1 MIALRLAPVATVVL
15 LVACTL
21 HAEVIDVPGE
31 YPTIQEGVN
40 AAVAGDTVLVD
51 AGTYSGTQNHPIYF
65 YGKDIS
71 LVGKYGAGATII
83 DCEHSDRAFVF
94 VYDES
99 DASIVDGFTVINGG
113 GRPFYGGAIYIYEA
127 SPTIKNCVFR
137 ENTAEASG
145 AVHCLYS
152 SSTISNCAFI
162 DNTAE
167 AQFGGALC
175 SSYSSLTVTG
185 CTFSGNAAPAGSAI
199 RMYESS
205 GSIEDCTIVGN
216 STTEYGVIRFDTSS
230 TTAITNT
237 IVAFNTHGIPIHC
250 AGGSVPTT
258 THCVVFGNAEGDSL
272 SGSYHDNL
280 FVDPLLCDIYAG
292 DFSLCANS
300 PCLPAAPE
308 NLWGELVG
316 ACDQGCSEC
325 GSAVEQTTWGV
336 IKGMYR

>member
-1 MIALRLAPVATVVL
+1 MVVFRLVVVAAVVL

-21 HAEVIDVPGE
+21 QAHVINVPDP

-51 AGTYSGTQNHPIYF
+51 AGTYSGTLNRPIYF

-71 LVGKYGAGATII
+71 LVGKHGAGATTI
-83 DCEHSDRAFVF
+83 DCGHADRALVF
-94 VYDES
+94 AYDET
-99 DASIVDGFTVINGG
+99 DAAIVDGFTVINGG

-127 SPTIKNCVFR
+127 SPTIRNCVFR
-137 ENTAEASG
+137 ENTADASG

-152 SSTISNCAFI
+152 SSTISNCTFI

-175 SSYSSLTVTG
+175 SSYSSLTMTG
-185 CTFSGNAAPAGSAI
+185 CTFSGNAAPGGSAI
-199 RMYESS
+199 RMYTSS
-205 GSIEDCTIVGN
+205 DSIDECTIVGN
-216 STTEYGVIRFDTSS
+216 STTDHGVIRLDESS
-230 TTAITNT
+230 TPTITNT
-237 IVAFNTHGIPIHC
+237 IVAFNTHGVPIDC
-250 AGGSVPTT
+250 AGGSIPTT

-280 FVDPLLCDIYAG
+280 FVDPMLCGMYAEN
-292 DFSLCANS
+292 FSLCADS
-300 PCLPAAPE
+300 PCLPAALE
-308 NLWGELVG
+308 NPWGELVG
-316 ACDQGCSEC
+316 AHEQGCAAC
-325 GSAVEQTTWGV
+325 GSAVEQATWGV